1 MRPYVAILITAVIAC
16 SAQAEPSLYTASSK
30 AQGAP
35 FDLVVTEIKRE
46 PYKSYLSVPGFHK
59 RTAPG
64 ARWLMCVY
72 TDLAIKRGFSHWFVT
87 YPPNDSDV
95 LVVGLTNL
103 PNATANEVLGKVYR
117 AELTLSSQ
125 PMPVEK
131 VFPMCGMR
139 R

>member
-1 MRPYVAILITAVIAC
+1 MRPYVAILITAIIAS
-16 SAQAEPSLYTASSK
+16 SATAEPSLYTARAK
-30 AQGAP
+30 AQGGP
-35 FDLVVTEIKRE
+35 FELIVTEIKRA
-46 PYKSYLSVPGFHK
+46 PDKSYLSVPGFHK

-72 TDLAIKRGFSHWFVT
+72 TDLAVKRGFSHWFVT
-87 YPPNDSDV
+87 YPPTDSEV
-95 LVVGLTNL
+95 LVVGLTNR
-103 PNATANEVLGKVYR
+103 PNATANEVLGTDYR